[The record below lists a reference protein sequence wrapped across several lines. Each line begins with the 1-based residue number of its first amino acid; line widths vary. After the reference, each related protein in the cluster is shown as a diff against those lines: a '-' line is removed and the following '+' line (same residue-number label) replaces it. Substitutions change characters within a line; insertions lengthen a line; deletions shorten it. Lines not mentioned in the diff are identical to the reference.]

1 MRLSCLIC
9 HSFGLGNY
17 KYKSPATNPCTEDG
31 YLLMFRRRRSILFSD
46 DDESIDA
53 PANSR

>member
-31 YLLMFRRRRSILFSD
+31 YLLMFWRRRSILFSD
-46 DDESIDA
+46 DDGSIDA